1 MFFLKKVLLGFGA
14 LFLILLGGAGTQSN
28 STLMQGSGVLGLI
41 IGLIV
46 LYIFAKM
53 AWRAMGCLPS
63 LFLIAAIIVF
73 ILYAIGAFNGGIT
86 NVGHNLKSFMG
97 QNSLRQNTRIA
108 SASGTN
114 KAVVSLLDE
123 EEFDTPISE
132 NFSAPATNPQAAPQ
146 IVEQHSC
153 PPECQQ
159 PQQQSPGRFLDS
171 LFGGDK
177 ASQAETVAFNPKN
190 FPAVYSEAQ
199 VVSGDT
205 LILGNHYFR
214 LYGIDAPENNQQCSD
229 AVGRSYSCGR
239 QAAAWLA
246 SWLQDNVLECRI
258 MQRDERGNMVGVC
271 SLGVYDLG
279 AALVNAGWAVAY
291 TKYTDIY
298 APYQIQ
304 AQENQ
309 RGLWQGEFYMP
320 WDWRKIQ
327 NRKANIKIIKSQ
339 PKRKRT
345 LLGKMS

>member
-28 STLMQGSGVLGLI
+28 SALMQGGGVLGLI

-63 LFLIAAIIVF
+63 IFLIAAIIVF
-73 ILYAIGAFNGGIT
+73 ILYAIGAFNGGVA
-86 NVGHNLKSFMG
+86 NVGNNLKSFLG
-97 QNSLRQNTRIA
+97 QSTVRQNAKLA
-108 SASGTN
+108 SASGSN
-114 KAVVSLLDE
+114 GAVLNLLDE
-123 EEFDTPISE
+123 EDFDTPISE
-132 NFSAPATNPQAAPQ
+132 SFSSPASAENTPPAAG
-146 IVEQHSC
+146 QHTC

-159 PQQQSPGRFLDS
+159 PQPPSGGGLLDS
-171 LFGGDK
+171 LFGGGK
-177 ASQAETVAFNPKN
+177 NQQVQSAAFNPKN

-229 AVGRSYSCGR
+229 AAGRSYSCGR
-239 QAAAWLA
+239 QAGAWLA
-246 SWLQDNVLECRI
+246 GWLQDNVLECRV
-258 MQRDERGNMVGVC
+258 MQQDERGNMVGVC
-271 SLGVYDLG
+271 SLGAYDLG

-298 APYQIQ
+298 VPYQLQ
-304 AQENQ
+304 AQENR

-320 WDWRKIQ
+320 WDWRKLQ

>member
-28 STLMQGSGVLGLI
+28 STLMQGGGVLGLI

-53 AWRAMGCLPS
+53 AWRAIGCLPS
-63 LFLIAAIIVF
+63 LFLIAAIVTF
-73 ILYAIGAFNGGIT
+73 ILYAIGAFNGGIG
-86 NVGHNLKSFMG
+86 NVANNLKSFMG
-97 QNSLRQNTRIA
+97 QSTVRYNTPMAGA
-108 SASGTN
+108 SQKQG
-114 KAVVSLLDE
+114 AVVSLLDE
-123 EEFDTPISE
+123 EDFDTPISE
-132 NFSAPATNPQAAPQ
+132 SFSAPDTAGQPAPQ
-146 IVEQHSC
+146 IAEQKSC

-159 PQQQSPGRFLDS
+159 PQQAESGGILS
-171 LFGGDK
+171 NLFGGNK
-177 ASQAETVAFNPKN
+177 QPAKSEGFNPKN
-190 FPAVYSEAQ
+190 FPAVYSAAQ
-199 VVSGDT
+199 VISGDT
-205 LILGNHYFR
+205 LALGNRYLR
-214 LYGIDAPENNQQCSD
+214 LYGIDAPENNQQCAD
-229 AVGRSYSCGR
+229 AAGRSYSCGR
-239 QAAAWLA
+239 QAAAWLS

-258 MQRDERGNMVGVC
+258 MQQDERGNMVGVC
-271 SLGVYDLG
+271 SLGAYDLG

-304 AQENQ
+304 AQENK

-320 WDWRKIQ
+320 WDWRKLQ